1 MSVLFSTFK
10 PTKIKTPAPS
20 ILTIICTITIRPLS
34 KKNLPKMMEKRHNRL
49 SKKTRN
55 FQRINNCRQKYM
67 N

>member
-34 KKNLPKMMEKRHNRL
+34 KKKPPKNDG
-49 SKKTRN
+49 KKTQQIIKKNKN
-55 FQRINNCRQKYM
+55 FSKNQ
-67 N
+67 